1 MLYRLQNV
9 NISTD
14 DCATEFW
21 SVYEIFKDNQCVE
34 RELRHEPT
42 NTNASFNTAT
52 ATGST
57 TIISDFVVNAEHE
70 LYVKGTTAV
79 WTKGVC
85 EEKDGRLSRTCFTCE
100 TPIQHA
106 FFCSPNFIKNDNP
119 DKRKREKPDSGIEL
133 NEQPE
138 FGICLIDSK
147 TLRVY
152 LPNGEDFITSLE
164 FSVAHVWSTNQCILL
179 ERNVTSTNIGAANV
193 MQLPRLFSLT
203 HPLNEMAPVLIRSNS
218 GTVTFFIDNDYKLV
232 FAVADCD
239 LVMLYDNKIGKHF
252 VALLRK
258 ATAEE
263 KQSVA
268 GTFIKN

>member
-1 MLYRLQNV
+1 MYRLQNV

-21 SVYEIFKDNQCVE
+21 SVHEIFKDNQCVE
-34 RELRHEPT
+34 RELRHET
-42 NTNASFNTAT
+42 TNTAT
-52 ATGST
+52 NESAGAGAAAGTAP
-57 TIISDFVVNAEHE
+57 IISDFVVNAEHE

-85 EEKDGRLSRTCFTCE
+85 EEKGGRLSRTCFTCE
-100 TPIQHA
+100 TPIHHA
-106 FFCSPNFIKNDNP
+106 FFCSPNFIKSENP
-119 DKRKREKPDSGIEL
+119 DKRKREKPYSAII

-138 FGICLIDSK
+138 FGICLIDST

-152 LPNGEDFITSLE
+152 LPNGEDFMTSLE

-179 ERNVTSTNIGAANV
+179 ERNVTNTTVVAPNA

-203 HPLNEMAPVLIRSNS
+203 HPLNEMAPVLIRSIN
-218 GTVTFFIDNDYKLV
+218 GTVIFFTDNDYKLV
-232 FAVADCD
+232 FATADCD

-258 ATAEE
+258 ATDEE

-268 GTFIKN
+268 GKK